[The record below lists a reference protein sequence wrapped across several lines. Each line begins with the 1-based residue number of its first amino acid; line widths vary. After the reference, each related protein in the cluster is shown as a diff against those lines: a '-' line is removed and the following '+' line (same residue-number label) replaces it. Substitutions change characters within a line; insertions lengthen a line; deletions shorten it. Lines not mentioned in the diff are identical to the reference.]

1 MIGDQDVIG
10 EPFSKGFD
18 PRRHVGAPAIGRVFT
33 SYLNELG
40 MENEDGT
47 AKYPLAELKN
57 ITQDPKSSHPK
68 VMAAEDIMKARSKG
82 FDKNNRIP
90 KAADS
95 LNRMCDRT
103 VGKPVQSVMIAQV
116 DTPNLTEMRAELV
129 DLIAQN
135 PDARLLLESLGAKSA
150 LPDGL
155 IASIESGLDRSKE
168 STPSY

>member
-116 DTPNLTEMRAELV
+116 ETPNLTEMRAELV

-155 IASIESGLDRSKE
+155 LESMESGLDRSKDA
-168 STPSY
+168 TPSY